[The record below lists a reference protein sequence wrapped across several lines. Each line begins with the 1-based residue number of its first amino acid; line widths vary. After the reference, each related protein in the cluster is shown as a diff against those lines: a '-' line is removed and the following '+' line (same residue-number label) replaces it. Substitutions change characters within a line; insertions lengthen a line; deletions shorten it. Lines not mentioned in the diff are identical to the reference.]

1 MRESE
6 AAGVIP
12 RLLDGANRRK
22 RCHLLKAGKAAEDK
36 VKCKA
41 GGGCVGRWIQWWELR
56 DAMFWPFLLFPL
68 WSKNQGQGQKV
79 RLGRKLWG

>member
-12 RLLDGANRRK
+12 RLLNGANRRK

-41 GGGCVGRWIQWWELR
+41 GGGGGGEVG
-56 DAMFWPFLLFPL
+56 AVV
-68 WSKNQGQGQKV
+68 GT
-79 RLGRKLWG
+79 

>member
-41 GGGCVGRWIQWWELR
+41 GGGGGEVDAVVGT
-56 DAMFWPFLLFPL
+56 
-68 WSKNQGQGQKV
+68 
-79 RLGRKLWG
+79 